1 MNFANDTTTLIIII
15 PFNHRQLPKAGN
27 LNKKFPVG
35 RFWRFQVD
43 FKTQSDQKFN
53 LRWWPTQP
61 SRFLPAEMLIVS
73 FFPGV
78 RKFVWD
84 IQYNTIHVNTKYI
97 KHWYHNVPLRE
108 RAAVGQWL
116 DDSEKQVVNQAGSPT
131 HCHGSRGIWLVENW
145 NTNNNNKRDVLQKNG
160 IMEASD

>member
-43 FKTQSDQKFN
+43 FKTRSDQTFN
-53 LRWWPTQP
+53 LLLLIQVVADPTVEVFA
-61 SRFLPAEMLIVS
+61 SRDVDSFLLPRCEQICM
-73 FFPGV
+73 
-78 RKFVWD
+78 RYT
-84 IQYNTIHVNTKYI
+84 IQYNTCKYKIHKTLIVL
-97 KHWYHNVPLRE
+97 YHNVPLRE

-116 DDSEKQVVNQAGSPT
+116 EDSEKQVVNQAGSPT
-131 HCHGSRGIWLVENW
+131 HCHGSRGI
-145 NTNNNNKRDVLQKNG
+145 
-160 IMEASD
+160 